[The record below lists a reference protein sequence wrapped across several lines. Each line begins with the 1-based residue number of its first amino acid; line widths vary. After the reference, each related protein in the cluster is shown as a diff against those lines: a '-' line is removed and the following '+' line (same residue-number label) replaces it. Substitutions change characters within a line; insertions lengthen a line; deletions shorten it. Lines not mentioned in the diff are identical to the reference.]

1 MVACGG
7 KWLIIS
13 WCNILSD
20 VFNDDCYLEI
30 LMLLEVLL
38 VQFNLK
44 C

>member
-1 MVACGG
+1 MVVGGG

-13 WCNILSD
+13 RCNMPSD

-30 LMLLEVLL
+30 LMLIEVLL